1 MVITGRFHVCCE
13 AGYLALRGGGMW
25 WEGEGETMYVCMLRA
40 IEAWFSK
47 DGAILSVCED
57 PWLFTFCCAI
67 STSIVEKRL
76 F

>member
-1 MVITGRFHVCCE
+1 
-13 AGYLALRGGGMW
+13 MW